1 MDMNT
6 AQIIM
11 AVCIAVT
18 ILAAV
23 AVLLTLGGR

>member
-6 AQIIM
+6 AQIIV

-18 ILAAV
+18 VLAAV